1 MKTILLCLSILF
13 ILAASAAPNQA
24 GESADKSA
32 WDKTVAAAKKEG
44 KLVIYAELDPDT
56 RQALT
61 SVFGKKFGIQLE
73 FVAGKS
79 AEISKRYLSERGAGL
94 HLVDVFHMGAG
105 TAVNFMK
112 PQKAFVPLEPFLLLP
127 EVKEKSAYLFGEV
140 PYLDKERM
148 ALALIA
154 PYTSYMAVNTTT
166 VKDGEL
172 KSYKDLLNPKWKGKV
187 ILYDPA
193 IPSAAAGWAAFMIG
207 KAYGLEE
214 GTNFLKAFAATEP
227 VMIKDVRQQV
237 EWVARG
243 KYAIGVGAQHAEIS
257 NFKMLGLPI
266 FMQRFVEGGNINP
279 ASAFIER
286 PANPPHPNAATVY
299 LNWVLTDEGQKT
311 VAEGMSSP
319 PIRKGITV
327 KGIDPMKIVKPGEK
341 VFFTDEEFYHL
352 QGKAIELA
360 KKIFAALRQ

>member
-1 MKTILLCLSILF
+1 VKKFLSCLSILV
-13 ILAASAAPNQA
+13 ILVASAASGQS
-24 GESADKSA
+24 GESADKPE
-32 WDKTVAAAKKEG
+32 WDKIVAAAKKEG

-61 SVFGKKFGIQLE
+61 SVFGRKFGIQLE

-105 TAVNFMK
+105 TAVNIMK
-112 PQKAFVPLEPFLLLP
+112 PQKSFVSLESFLLLP
-127 EVKEKSAYLFGEV
+127 EVKEKSAYLFGDI
-140 PYLDKERM
+140 PYLDKEKM
-148 ALALIA
+148 AIALIA
-154 PYTSYMAVNTTT
+154 PYTSYVSINTAM
-166 VKDGEL
+166 VKEGEI
-172 KSYKDLLNPKWKGKV
+172 KSYRDVLSPKWKGKV
-187 ILYDPA
+187 VLYDPA

-214 GTNFLKAFAATEP
+214 GTKFLKEFASTQP

-243 KYAIGVGAQHAEIS
+243 KYAIGVGTQHAEIS

-286 PANPPHPNAATVY
+286 PVNPPHPNAATVY
-299 LNWVLTDEGQKT
+299 LNWLLTEEGQRT

-319 PIRKGITV
+319 PIRKGVVV

-341 VFFTDEEFYHL
+341 AFFTDEEFYQL
-352 QGKAIELA
+352 QGKAIALA
-360 KKIFAALRQ
+360 KKIFADLRQ

>member
-1 MKTILLCLSILF
+1 MKTILSCLSILF
-13 ILAASAAPNQA
+13 ILAASAGPGQSA
-24 GESADKSA
+24 ESPDKPE
-32 WDKTVAAAKKEG
+32 WDKIVAAAKKEG

-56 RQALT
+56 RQALS
-61 SVFGKKFGIQLE
+61 SVFGRKFGIQLE

-105 TAVNFMK
+105 TAVNLMK
-112 PQKAFVPLEPFLLLP
+112 PQKTFVSLEPFLLLP
-127 EVKEKSAYLFGEV
+127 EVKEKSAYLFGDV

-148 ALALIA
+148 AIALIA
-154 PYTSYMAVNTTT
+154 PYTSYMAVNTAM
-166 VKDGEL
+166 VKEGEL
-172 KSYKDLLNPKWKGKV
+172 KSYKDLLSPKWKGKTV
-187 ILYDPA
+187 LYDPA

-207 KAYGLEE
+207 KAYGLDE
-214 GTNFLKAFAATEP
+214 GTNFLKELASTQP

-299 LNWVLTDEGQKT
+299 LNWLLTEEGQRT

-319 PIRKGITV
+319 PIRKGVTA

-352 QGKAIELA
+352 QGKAIGLA
-360 KKIFAALRQ
+360 KKIFAGLRQ

>member
-1 MKTILLCLSILF
+1 MKKSLSFLWSLF
-13 ILAASAAPNQA
+13 MLFALPGAGHS
-24 GESADKSA
+24 GESAGKPE
-32 WDKTVAAAKKEG
+32 WDKIVAAAKKEG
-44 KLVIYAELDPDT
+44 SLVIYAELDPDT

-105 TAVNFMK
+105 TAVNIMK
-112 PQKAFVPLEPFLLLP
+112 PQNAFVSLEPYLLLP
-127 EVKEKSAYLFGEV
+127 EVKERNAYLFGEV
-140 PYLDKERM
+140 PYLDKDKM
-148 ALALIA
+148 AIALIA
-154 PYTSYMAVNTTT
+154 PYTSYVAVNTSM
-166 VKDGEL
+166 VKEGEL
-172 KSYKDLLNPKWKGKV
+172 KSYKDLLSPKWKGKV
-187 ILYDPA
+187 VLYDPA

-207 KAYGLEE
+207 KAYGPDE
-214 GTNFLKAFAATEP
+214 GTTFLKNFASTQP
-227 VMIKDVRQQV
+227 MMIKDVRQQV

-243 KYAIGVGAQHAEIS
+243 KYAIGVGTQHAEIS

-279 ASAFIER
+279 ASAFVER
-286 PANPPHPNAATVY
+286 PVNPPHPNAATVY
-299 LNWVLTDEGQKT
+299 LNWVLTEEGQKT

-319 PIRKGITV
+319 PMRKGITV

-341 VFFTDEEFYHL
+341 AFLTDEEFYHV
-352 QGKAIELA
+352 QGKAMNLA
-360 KKIFAALRQ
+360 KEIFAALRQ